1 MGLTIHYR
9 LQSDRRGPA
18 EARRLV
24 EQLRQRALDL
34 PFQAVGEIV
43 EVSGDS
49 ADIDKV
55 ERNDPNAW
63 LLIQAGQYI
72 ERDGRHHRV
81 APTHVIAFSTY
92 PAEGSEPANFGLATY
107 PPHIEI
113 DGTTLKTDLSGWS
126 WSSFCKT
133 QYASNPKLGG
143 VENFLRAHLAVVK
156 LLEGAKSLGLLKD
169 VSDEGG
175 FWEKRDLTA
184 LVAEVGEWNT
194 MIAGWAGRLKDAF
207 GDGLESEI
215 VKFSNFEH
223 LEAKAEKKTP

>member
-63 LLIQAGQYI
+63 LLIQAGQSI
-72 ERDGRHHRV
+72 ERD
-81 APTHVIAFSTY
+81 
-92 PAEGSEPANFGLATY
+92 
-107 PPHIEI
+107 
-113 DGTTLKTDLSGWS
+113 
-126 WSSFCKT
+126 
-133 QYASNPKLGG
+133 
-143 VENFLRAHLAVVK
+143 
-156 LLEGAKSLGLLKD
+156 
-169 VSDEGG
+169 
-175 FWEKRDLTA
+175 
-184 LVAEVGEWNT
+184 
-194 MIAGWAGRLKDAF
+194 GRLKDAF

-223 LEAKAEKKTP
+223 LEARAEKKTP